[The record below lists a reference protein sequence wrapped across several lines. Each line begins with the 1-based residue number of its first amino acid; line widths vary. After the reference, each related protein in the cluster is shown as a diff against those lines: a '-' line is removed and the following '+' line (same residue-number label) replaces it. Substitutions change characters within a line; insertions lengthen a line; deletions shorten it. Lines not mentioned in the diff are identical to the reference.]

1 MPLGRNPLGLR
12 TARAVGSVLGGGAER
27 SVRNLAAT
35 QTMSDAVGNML
46 ERMDELVRDGLRHG
60 FFEFTITCETG
71 QGRRREVL
79 IRAGKSE
86 RFIIPEHAVG

>member
-1 MPLGRNPLGLR
+1 MPLDRSPLGPR
-12 TARAVGSVLGGGAER
+12 TARAVGSVLGGGPAR
-27 SVRNLAAT
+27 SMRNLAAA
-35 QTMSDAVGNML
+35 QTMSDPVGNML

>member
-1 MPLGRNPLGLR
+1 MPLDRSSLGPR
-12 TARAVGSVLGGGAER
+12 TARAVGSVLGGGPER
-27 SVRNLAAT
+27 SVPNMAAV
-35 QTMSDAVGNML
+35 QTMSDPVGDML

-86 RFIIPEHAVG
+86 RFVIPEEALS